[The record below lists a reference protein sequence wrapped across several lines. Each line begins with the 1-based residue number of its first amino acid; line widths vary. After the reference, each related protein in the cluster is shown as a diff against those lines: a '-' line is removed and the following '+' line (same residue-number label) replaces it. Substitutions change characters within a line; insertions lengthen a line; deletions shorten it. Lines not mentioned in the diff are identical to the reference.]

1 MLYKIQNTSKII
13 NSYKKKKKK
22 RNKINYLI
30 ILLDKKGEVVA
41 IVTMCSPLSYL
52 FHSIF
57 HKKSHDVYAS
67 DEDFMRLYNVKRTP
81 TPNPNKISDDC
92 WTLGDYLKSQN
103 IDMNQIFNR
112 RK

>member
-1 MLYKIQNTSKII
+1 MNMFKAIRRRYIDFL
-13 NSYKKKKKK
+13 
-22 RNKINYLI
+22 NYRDESEETFLN
-30 ILLDKKGEVVA
+30 KKGEVVA

-81 TPNPNKISDDC
+81 TPNPNEVSDDC

-103 IDMNQIFNR
+103 IDINQIFNR
-112 RK
+112 RKQ

>member
-1 MLYKIQNTSKII
+1 MNIFKAIRRRYIDF
-13 NSYKKKKKK
+13 
-22 RNKINYLI
+22 
-30 ILLDKKGEVVA
+30 LDYRDESEETFLNKKGEVVA

-81 TPNPNKISDDC
+81 TPNYNERCNEED
-92 WTLGDYLKSQN
+92 TLRYYLRQEG
-103 IDMNQIFNR
+103 II
-112 RK
+112 

>member
-1 MLYKIQNTSKII
+1 MNIFKTIRRRYIDF
-13 NSYKKKKKK
+13 
-22 RNKINYLI
+22 
-30 ILLDKKGEVVA
+30 LDYRDESEETFLNKKGKVVA

-81 TPNPNKISDDC
+81 TPNPNEVSDDC

-112 RK
+112 RKQ